1 VTQTQSELDVRA
13 LLVPEA
19 LSSIGHLELLSR
31 RVVDGFLSGKHR
43 STHKGG
49 CLEFAEHRPYAAGDE
64 ARLIDWRVFGR
75 SDRYY
80 VKLFEEE
87 TNLQSLLLV
96 DASGSMQFG
105 QSTLPKY
112 DYARIACACLAR
124 LMLRQRDAVGVAST
138 TIGQWA
144 YIPPRSSAHH
154 LQAICDGLIRARAGG
169 STSLPSALHLVGKRL
184 KRRSLIAVFSDCLDD
199 LEGTARALRLLRLR
213 GHEVVVFQILAP
225 EELHFPFSRWSRFE
239 SLESAGQHLDLDPG
253 TVRARYLAR
262 LQVFLDDLKRHCL
275 ENRCD
280 YVPLSTDQNLGTLL
294 AHYLTRRA
302 RMVS

>member
-1 VTQTQSELDVRA
+1 VPQTRSNLDVRA
-13 LLVPEA
+13 LQVPEA

-49 CLEFAEHRPYAAGDE
+49 CFEFAEHRPYAAGDE
-64 ARLIDWRVFGR
+64 SRLIDWRVFGR

-87 TNLQSLLLV
+87 TNVQAILLV

-105 QSTLPKY
+105 QSTLSKY

-124 LMLRQRDAVGVAST
+124 LMLRQRDCVGLTSTAVGERT
-138 TIGQWA
+138 F
-144 YIPPRSSAHH
+144 IPPRSSAHH
-154 LQAICDGLIRARAGG
+154 LRAIIDGLVRARAGG

-184 KRRSLIAVFSDCLDD
+184 KRRSLIAIFSDCLDD
-199 LEGTARALRLLRLR
+199 LAGTARALRLLRLR
-213 GHEVVVFQILAP
+213 GHELIVFQILAP
-225 EELHFPFSRWSRFE
+225 EELNFPFSRWSRFE
-239 SLESAGQHLDLDPG
+239 NLESAGQHLDLDPG
-253 TVRARYLAR
+253 QIRARYLAR
-262 LQVFLDDLKRHCL
+262 LQSFLDELKRHCL

-280 YVPLSTDQNLGTLL
+280 FVPLSTDQDLGALL
-294 AHYLTRRA
+294 ARYLTRRS
-302 RMVS
+302 RTVS